1 MTKVQRRVA
10 QIASALYKL
19 IVLYLG
25 EGWDMGTKSAFNR
38 VTLWASFLFVV
49 ILGFSRLSYGMFLP
63 GIQRVIGG
71 SYGQLGIL
79 GTVNFIGYLVG
90 TLCLSP
96 LISRFPDRKHVI
108 NRMTCLVLGLTLIG
122 SAFSNHFTQL
132 GLWRFAIGLLS
143 AFATVLVLSI
153 AMEAVRPAER
163 GVASGLIWL
172 GGSAGI
178 LVTGLFAP
186 YTIDPSHLQG
196 WRYAWVIMGVFGV
209 IAAFG
214 FEFVTRKRGSE
225 KIPSQTELKP
235 RGKESV
241 NVYRLL
247 LDPKKHMFLIL
258 SYFFFGSGYII
269 YFTYLIPY
277 LVSKGIPSLNAGLI
291 WSAIGFAGLFN
302 GWIGGKA
309 IDRWP
314 SGHTL
319 ATGLSLG
326 TIGVSGVITNN
337 MMFTALGATM
347 IGLVSFIT
355 PPLMTTALL
364 RRHVPHHAYAAC
376 LSIATAFFASGQ
388 IIGPIVGGL
397 VVERYGLQFGV
408 ASSAIFMAIAAALA
422 GLYGQR
428 QRKLEIR
435 DLPLSG

>member
-1 MTKVQRRVA
+1 
-10 QIASALYKL
+10 
-19 IVLYLG
+19 
-25 EGWDMGTKSAFNR
+25 MGTKSAFNWI
-38 VTLWASFLFVV
+38 TLWASFLFVV

-90 TLCLSP
+90 TLCLPP

-108 NRMTCLVLGLTLIG
+108 NRITCLLLGLTLIG
-122 SAFSNHFTQL
+122 SAFSDHFTGL

-153 AMEAVRPAER
+153 AMDAVRPAER

-186 YTIDPSHLQG
+186 FTIDPSHLQG
-196 WRYAWVIMGVFGV
+196 WRYAWVIMGIFGV
-209 IAAFG
+209 IAAVG
-214 FEFVTRKRGSE
+214 FEFVTRKREAE
-225 KIPSQTELKP
+225 KMPSQTESKP
-235 RGKESV
+235 RDKENE

-247 LDPKKHMFLIL
+247 LSPKKLLFLIA
-258 SYFFFGSGYII
+258 SYFFFGWGYII

-277 LVSKGIPSLNAGLI
+277 LVSQGIPSLYAGLI
-291 WSAIGFAGLFN
+291 WSGIGFAGLFN

-314 SGHTL
+314 SGYTL
-319 ATGLSLG
+319 AAGLALG
-326 TIGVSGVITNN
+326 TIGVCGVITHN
-337 MMFTALGATM
+337 MLVTVLGAAM

-376 LSIATAFFASGQ
+376 LSIATAFFAAGQ
-388 IIGPIVGGL
+388 IIGPIVGG
-397 VVERYGLQFGV
+397 VAVERYGLQFGV
-408 ASSAIFMAIAAALA
+408 ASSAVFMAIAAVFA
-422 GLYGQR
+422 GLYGQQ
-428 QRKLEIR
+428 QRKLETR
-435 DLPLSG
+435 DLPDSG

>member
-1 MTKVQRRVA
+1 
-10 QIASALYKL
+10 
-19 IVLYLG
+19 
-25 EGWDMGTKSAFNR
+25 MGTKSALNWI
-38 VTLWASFLFVV
+38 TLWASLLFVV

-96 LISRFPDRKHVI
+96 LISRFPDHKPVI
-108 NRMTCLVLGLTLIG
+108 NRLTCLLLGLTLIG
-122 SAFSNHFTQL
+122 SAFSDHFTEL

-143 AFATVLVLSI
+143 ALATVLVLSI
-153 AMEAVRPAER
+153 AMDAVRPEER
-163 GVASGLIWL
+163 GAASGLIWL

-186 YTIDPSHLQG
+186 FTIDPSHLQG
-196 WRYAWVIMGVFGV
+196 WRYAWVIMGIFGV
-209 IAAFG
+209 IAAIG
-214 FEFVTRKRGSE
+214 FEFVTRKRGDE
-225 KIPSQTELKP
+225 KTFSQTESKP
-235 RGKESV
+235 PDKESV
-241 NVYRLL
+241 KVYRLL
-247 LDPKKHMFLIL
+247 LNPKKLLFLIA
-258 SYFFFGSGYII
+258 SYFFFGWGYII

-277 LVSKGIPSLNAGLI
+277 LVSKGIPSLYAGLI
-291 WSAIGFAGLFN
+291 WSGIGFAGLFN

-314 SGHTL
+314 SGYTL
-319 ATGLSLG
+319 ASGLTLG
-326 TIGVSGVITNN
+326 TIGVIGVVTNH
-337 MMFTALGATM
+337 MLFTVLGAAM

-376 LSIATAFFASGQ
+376 LSLATAFFASGQ
-388 IIGPIVGGL
+388 IIGPIVGGV
-397 VVERYGLQFGV
+397 VVEQFGLQSGV

-422 GLYGQR
+422 GVYGQQ
-428 QRKLEIR
+428 QRKLALRE
-435 DLPLSG
+435 LPITV

>member
-1 MTKVQRRVA
+1 
-10 QIASALYKL
+10 
-19 IVLYLG
+19 
-25 EGWDMGTKSAFNR
+25 MGTKSAFNR
-38 VTLWASFLFVV
+38 ITLWASFLFVV

-90 TLCLSP
+90 TLCLPP
-96 LISRFPDRKHVI
+96 LISRFPDRKQVI
-108 NRMTCLVLGLTLIG
+108 NRITCLLLGLTLIG
-122 SAFSNHFTQL
+122 SAFSDHFTGL

-153 AMEAVRPAER
+153 AMDAVRPAER
-163 GVASGLIWL
+163 GAASGLIWL

-178 LVTGLFAP
+178 LATGLFAP
-186 YTIDPSHLQG
+186 FTIDPSHLQG

-209 IAAFG
+209 IAAVG
-214 FEFVTRKRGSE
+214 FEFVTRKREAE
-225 KIPSQTELKP
+225 KIPSQTESKP
-235 RGKESV
+235 RDKESE

-247 LDPKKHMFLIL
+247 LNPKRLLFLIA
-258 SYFFFGSGYII
+258 SYFFFGWGYII

-277 LVSKGIPSLNAGLI
+277 LVSKGIPSLYAGLI
-291 WSAIGFAGLFN
+291 WSGIGFAGLFN

-314 SGHTL
+314 SGYTL
-319 ATGLSLG
+319 ASGLTLG
-326 TIGVSGVITNN
+326 TIGVCGVITNS
-337 MMFTALGATM
+337 MLFTVLGAAT

-364 RRHVPHHAYAAC
+364 RRHVPHHAYASC
-376 LSIATAFFASGQ
+376 LSIATAFFAAGQ
-388 IIGPIVGGL
+388 IIGPIVGG
-397 VVERYGLQFGV
+397 VAVERYGLQLGV
-408 ASSAIFMAIAAALA
+408 ASSAIFMAIAAVLA
-422 GLYGQR
+422 GLYGQQ

-435 DLPLSG
+435 DLPISG

>member
-1 MTKVQRRVA
+1 M
-10 QIASALYKL
+10 
-19 IVLYLG
+19 G
-25 EGWDMGTKSAFNR
+25 DMGTKSALNWI
-38 VTLWASFLFVV
+38 TLWASLLFVV

-63 GIQRVIGG
+63 GIQRTIGG

-79 GTVNFIGYLVG
+79 GTLNFIGYLVG

-96 LISRFPDRKHVI
+96 LISRFPDQRHVI
-108 NRMTCLVLGLTLIG
+108 NRITCLFLGLTLIG
-122 SAFSNHFTQL
+122 SAFSDHFTGL
-132 GLWRFAIGLLS
+132 GLWRFIIGLLS

-153 AMEAVRPAER
+153 AMDSVRPEER

-178 LVTGLFAP
+178 LVTGFFAP

-196 WRYAWVIMGVFGV
+196 WRYAWIIMGVFGV

-214 FEFVTRKRGSE
+214 FEFASRKRGVE
-225 KIPSQTELKP
+225 KIPSQS
-235 RGKESV
+235 ESNARDIDSE

-247 LDPKKHMFLIL
+247 LNPKSFLFL
-258 SYFFFGSGYII
+258 MASYFFFGWGYII

-277 LVSKGIPSLNAGLI
+277 LVSQGIPSLYAGLI
-291 WSAIGFAGLFN
+291 WSGIGFAGLFN

-314 SGHTL
+314 SGYTL
-319 ATGLSLG
+319 ASGLTLG
-326 TIGVSGVITNN
+326 TIGVSAVITNN
-337 MMFTALGATM
+337 MLFTVLGAAM

-364 RRHVPHHAYAAC
+364 RRHVPHRAYAAC

-388 IIGPIVGGL
+388 IIGPIVGGM
-397 VVERYGLQFGV
+397 VVERYGLLFGV
-408 ASSAIFMAIAAALA
+408 ASSAIFISIAAVLA
-422 GLYGQR
+422 GLYGHQ

-435 DLPLSG
+435 DLPISG

>member
-1 MTKVQRRVA
+1 
-10 QIASALYKL
+10 
-19 IVLYLG
+19 
-25 EGWDMGTKSAFNR
+25 MGTKSAFNWI
-38 VTLWASFLFVV
+38 TLWASLLFVV

-96 LISRFPDRKHVI
+96 LISRFPDRKHAI
-108 NRMTCLVLGLTLIG
+108 NRMTCFLLGLAMIG
-122 SAFSNHFTQL
+122 SAFSDHFTQL

-153 AMEAVRPAER
+153 AMDAVRPAER

-186 YTIDPSHLQG
+186 FTIDPSHLLG
-196 WRYAWVIMGVFGV
+196 WRYAWVAMGVFGV

-214 FEFVTRKRGSE
+214 FEFVTKKRGTA
-225 KIPSQTELKP
+225 KIPSQTESKP
-235 RGKESV
+235 RDQESV

-247 LDPKKHMFLIL
+247 LNPKKLLFLIG
-258 SYFFFGSGYII
+258 SYFFFGWGYII

-277 LVSKGIPSLNAGLI
+277 LVSKGIPSLYAGLI
-291 WSAIGFAGLFN
+291 WSGIGFAGLFN

-314 SGHTL
+314 SGYTL
-319 ATGLSLG
+319 ASGLTLG
-326 TIGVSGVITNN
+326 TIGVSVVTTDN
-337 MMFTALGATM
+337 MFFTALGAIM

-364 RRHVPHHAYAAC
+364 RRHVPHSVYAAA

-388 IIGPIVGGL
+388 IIGPIIGGV

-422 GLYGQR
+422 GMYGQQ
-428 QRKLEIR
+428 QRKLGIH

>member
-1 MTKVQRRVA
+1 MA
-10 QIASALYKL
+10 
-19 IVLYLG
+19 
-25 EGWDMGTKSAFNR
+25 TKSAMNGI
-38 VTLWASFLFVV
+38 TLWASLLFVV
-49 ILGFSRLSYGMFLP
+49 ILGFSRLSYSMFLP
-63 GIQRVIGG
+63 GIQREIGG
-71 SYGQLGIL
+71 SYVQLGML

-96 LISRFPDRKHVI
+96 IISRFPERKSVM
-108 NRMTCLVLGLTLIG
+108 NRITCLLLGVTLIG
-122 SAFSNHFTQL
+122 SAFSNHFAGL

-153 AMEAVRPAER
+153 AMDAVRPAER
-163 GVASGLIWL
+163 GTASGLIWL

-186 YTIDPSHLQG
+186 LTIDPSHLQG

-214 FEFVTRKRGSE
+214 FEFVTRKAGAE
-225 KIPSQTELKP
+225 TIPLQTESKP
-235 RGKESV
+235 QDIKNEKLYRILLNPK
-241 NVYRLL
+241 RLL
-247 LDPKKHMFLIL
+247 FLIA
-258 SYFFFGSGYII
+258 SYFFFGWGYII

-277 LVSKGIPSLNAGLI
+277 LVSKGIPSLYAGLI
-291 WSAIGFAGLFN
+291 WSGIGFAGLFN

-314 SGHTL
+314 SGYTL
-319 ATGLSLG
+319 ASGLALG
-326 TIGVSGVITNN
+326 TIGVIGVATNHIF
-337 MMFTALGATM
+337 FTVLGAAI

-364 RRHVPHHAYAAC
+364 RRHVPHHAYAGC

-397 VVERYGLQFGV
+397 VVERYGLQLGV

-422 GLYGQR
+422 GLYGQW
-428 QRKLEIR
+428 QQKLEVR
-435 DLPLSG
+435 SLSIEG

>member
-1 MTKVQRRVA
+1 MLFWGKM
-10 QIASALYKL
+10 SY
-19 IVLYLG
+19 
-25 EGWDMGTKSAFNR
+25 MGTKSAFNR
-38 VTLWASFLFVV
+38 ITLWASFLFVV

-90 TLCLSP
+90 TLCLPP

-108 NRMTCLVLGLTLIG
+108 NRITCLLLGLTLIG
-122 SAFSNHFTQL
+122 SAFSDHFTGL

-153 AMEAVRPAER
+153 AMDAVRPAER
-163 GVASGLIWL
+163 GAASGLIWL

-186 YTIDPSHLQG
+186 FTIDPSHLQG
-196 WRYAWVIMGVFGV
+196 WRYAWVIMGIFGV

-214 FEFVTRKRGSE
+214 FEFVTRKREAE
-225 KIPSQTELKP
+225 KMPSQTESKS
-235 RGKESV
+235 RDKENE

-247 LDPKKHMFLIL
+247 LNPKKLLFLIA
-258 SYFFFGSGYII
+258 SYFFFGWGYII

-277 LVSKGIPSLNAGLI
+277 LVSKGIPSLYAGLI
-291 WSAIGFAGLFN
+291 WSGIGFAGLFN

-314 SGHTL
+314 SGYTL
-319 ATGLSLG
+319 ASGLTLG
-326 TIGVSGVITNN
+326 TIGVCGVITNS
-337 MMFTALGATM
+337 MLFTVLGAAM

-376 LSIATAFFASGQ
+376 LSIATAFFAAGQ
-388 IIGPIVGGL
+388 IIGPIVGG
-397 VVERYGLQFGV
+397 VAVERYGLQFGV
-408 ASSAIFMAIAAALA
+408 ASSAIFMAIAAAFA
-422 GLYGQR
+422 GLYGQQ

-435 DLPLSG
+435 DLPDSG

>member
-1 MTKVQRRVA
+1 
-10 QIASALYKL
+10 
-19 IVLYLG
+19 
-25 EGWDMGTKSAFNR
+25 MGTKSAFNR
-38 VTLWASFLFVV
+38 ITLWASFLFVV

-90 TLCLSP
+90 TLCLPP

-108 NRMTCLVLGLTLIG
+108 NRITCLLLGLTLIG
-122 SAFSNHFTQL
+122 SAFSDHFTGL

-153 AMEAVRPAER
+153 TLDAVRPAER
-163 GVASGLIWL
+163 GAASGLIWL

-178 LVTGLFAP
+178 LATGLFAP
-186 YTIDPSHLQG
+186 FTIDPSHLQG

-209 IAAFG
+209 IAAVG
-214 FEFVTRKRGSE
+214 FEFVTRKKEAE
-225 KIPSQTELKP
+225 KPPSQTESKP
-235 RGKESV
+235 RGKENE

-247 LDPKKHMFLIL
+247 LNPKRLLFLIA
-258 SYFFFGSGYII
+258 SYFFFGWGYII

-277 LVSKGIPSLNAGLI
+277 LVSRGIPSLYAGLI
-291 WSAIGFAGLFN
+291 WSGIGFAGLFN

-314 SGHTL
+314 SGYTL
-319 ATGLSLG
+319 ASGLTLG
-326 TIGVSGVITNN
+326 TIGVCGVITNS
-337 MMFTALGATM
+337 MLFTVLGAAT

-376 LSIATAFFASGQ
+376 LSIATAFFAAGQ
-388 IIGPIVGGL
+388 IIGPIVGG
-397 VVERYGLQFGV
+397 VAVERYGLQFGV
-408 ASSAIFMAIAAALA
+408 ASSAIFMAIAAVLA
-422 GLYGQR
+422 GLYGQQ

-435 DLPLSG
+435 DLPDSS

>member
-1 MTKVQRRVA
+1 
-10 QIASALYKL
+10 
-19 IVLYLG
+19 
-25 EGWDMGTKSAFNR
+25 MGTKSAWNWI
-38 VTLWASFLFVV
+38 TLWSSLLFVV

-96 LISRFPDRKHVI
+96 LISRFPDHKHVI
-108 NRMTCLVLGLTLIG
+108 NRLTCVFLGLTLIG
-122 SAFSNHFTQL
+122 SAFSDHFTQL
-132 GLWRFAIGLLS
+132 GLWRFAIGWVS

-153 AMEAVRPAER
+153 AMDAVRPAER

-186 YTIDPSHLQG
+186 FTIDPSHLQG

-209 IAAFG
+209 IAALG
-214 FEFVTRKRGSE
+214 FEFAVTRERGAA
-225 KIPSQTELKP
+225 KKTAPTESAP
-235 RGKESV
+235 RDQDS
-241 NVYRLL
+241 NHVYRLL
-247 LDPKKHMFLIL
+247 LNPNKLLFLIA
-258 SYFFFGSGYII
+258 SYFFFGWGYII

-277 LVSKGIPSLNAGLI
+277 LVNQGIPSLYAGLV
-291 WSAIGFAGLFN
+291 WSGIGFAGLFN

-314 SGHTL
+314 SGYTL
-319 ATGLSLG
+319 ASGLTLG
-326 TIGVSGVITNN
+326 TIGACGVITNN
-337 MMFTALGATM
+337 MFFTILGATTV
-347 IGLVSFIT
+347 GLVSFIT

-364 RRHVPHHAYAAC
+364 RRHVPHHAYAPS

-397 VVERYGLQFGV
+397 IVEQYGLPFGV
-408 ASSAIFMAIAAALA
+408 ASSAIFMALAAAFA
-422 GLYGQR
+422 ALYGLQ

-435 DLPLSG
+435 HLPVRG